1 MSYLNA
7 KEILPKDILELLQQ
21 YVEGACLYIPQKAE
35 NRQPWGSQTTFK
47 SELERRN
54 AAIFEGYCNGQSTKV
69 LSETFFLSEKS
80 IQRIVLQLKKQ
91 HWHEPESL

>member
-7 KEILPKDILELLQQ
+7 KEILPEDILALLQQ
-21 YVEGACLYIPQKAE
+21 YVEGTCLYIPLKAE
-35 NRQPWGSQTTFK
+35 SRQPWGSQTTFK

-54 AAIFEGYCNGQSTKV
+54 KAIYEGYCAGESTKA
-69 LSETFFLSEKS
+69 LSETYFLSDKS

-91 HWHEPESL
+91 HWHEPESR